1 MSSSFKSTFIGFQGT
16 GLESL
21 SSNGMSLTTNGEAGP
36 LPADAGKSQRS
47 GKMVV
52 IERKRL
58 LRDCLTRCLEVS
70 TLSRVDGFDSVE
82 AFKRAS
88 LDSEISVI
96 LVSLTMADD
105 VSDTLA
111 GISAALADKQ
121 SQDVP
126 VVIMCDAD
134 EPRGILAAMASG
146 AKGFIPTATDLD
158 VAVEAVRLVRAGGT
172 FIPECIL
179 KAAKANATG
188 TVKSETRQSTAAK
201 SPTGSA
207 AEPGPAK
214 SSLVSASRLSLL
226 TARQAAVVEALRR
239 GKANKTIAYELDMRE
254 STVKVHVRNIMKK
267 LNAKN
272 RTEVAYLASKFSN
285 PSA

>member
-16 GLESL
+16 GLESV
-21 SSNGMSLTTNGEAGP
+21 SSNGLLLTTNGEAGP
-36 LPADAGKSQRS
+36 LPVEPAKSQAS
-47 GKMVV
+47 AKMVV

-70 TLSRVDGFDSVE
+70 TLSRVDGFDSIE
-82 AFKRAS
+82 AFKRAP

-96 LVSLTMADD
+96 LVSLTAADD
-105 VSDTLA
+105 VSDSLA
-111 GISAALADKQ
+111 VISAALTEKQ

-134 EPRGILAAMASG
+134 EPRGILSAMACG

-172 FIPECIL
+172 FIPESIL
-179 KAAKANATG
+179 QAAKANAAG
-188 TVKSETRQSTAAK
+188 AAK
-201 SPTGSA
+201 VSTPSSA
-207 AEPGPAK
+207 DKALAK
-214 SSLVSASRLSLL
+214 PSSGSASRLSLL

-272 RTEVAYLASKFSN
+272 RTEVAYLASKVSS